1 MKHTS
6 MNISIPTDL
15 REFVD
20 EKLQRDRYS
29 SASEYVR
36 ELIRQDLKREARERV
51 DELLLEGLSSGPSKP
66 ATKKDWKAIRKEVH
80 ARLDGAIDNAG
91 KAHSSNTG
99 SANRR
104 R

>member
-1 MKHTS
+1 
-6 MNISIPTDL
+6 MNVSLPTDL

-36 ELIRQDLKREARERV
+36 ELIRQDLEREARERL

-66 ATKKDWKAIRKEVH
+66 VTKKDWEALRKEVH

-91 KAHSSNTG
+91 EAHSPNTR